1 MCILF
6 MYNGNNDSR
15 SDYSLILASNRDEY
29 YDRPSQNMG
38 PWMEDPNV
46 FGGRDLEV
54 DEGGTWLAFS
64 PLRKKMGV
72 LLNLPS
78 PKKPDAKSRGKI
90 VADFVKNDKPIKT
103 YVEQMKS
110 YAHNCNEF
118 VFVSV
123 EFKNSL
129 PLISTYNNAN
139 DQLVTHRDP
148 FMGFSNNLP
157 EKPLKK
163 VEAGRNKL
171 QQIVSTFNK
180 VCTQDELIDRLIDL
194 LKWEESHLPDHQLET
209 RQPNL
214 YKELS
219 SVFVRV
225 PQGRYGTRTHTIV
238 LVTKSGHMNVIEMTL
253 VSPIDPE
260 NPKWT
265 KTEYQF
271 DMQMK

>member
-6 MYNGNNDSR
+6 IYNGNNDSK
-15 SDYSLILASNRDEY
+15 SDYSLILASNRDEC

-38 PWMEDPNV
+38 PWFEDPSV

-54 DEGGTWLAFS
+54 EEGGTWLALS
-64 PLRKKMGV
+64 PLRKKIGV

-78 PKKPDAKSRGKI
+78 AKKPDAKSRGKI
-90 VADFVKNDKPIKT
+90 VADFVKNDKSVKT
-103 YVEQMKS
+103 YVEQIKS

-118 VFVSV
+118 VFVSI
-123 EFKNSL
+123 EFKNLL
-129 PLISTYNNAN
+129 PVISTFNNAN
-139 DQLVTHRDP
+139 DELVTHSEA
-148 FMGFSNNLP
+148 FLGFSNNLP
-157 EKPLKK
+157 QKPLKK
-163 VEAGRNKL
+163 AEAGRNKL
-171 QQIVSTFNK
+171 QQIVGTFNK
-180 VCTQDELIDRLIDL
+180 VSTQDELIDRLIDL

-209 RQPNL
+209 KRPNL

-219 SVFVRV
+219 SVYVCI

-253 VSPIDPE
+253 VAPIDPD

-265 KTEYQF
+265 KTQYQF
-271 DMQMK
+271 DMEWK